1 MYIRMPGMILVIISH
16 SFNSHHSYNLN
27 LLILRSL
34 IGNAVSSVRKF
45 GPKSAT
51 LKCKLYM
58 IKWYIEGQIT
68 TMRLCVV
75 NLRERVIC
83 KNTRNNAKK
92 IKGSSKIKRSYF
104 GNLF

>member
-1 MYIRMPGMILVIISH
+1 MILVIILH
-16 SFNSHHSYNLN
+16 SFISHHSYNLN

-34 IGNAVSSVRKF
+34 IDNSVTSVRKF

-83 KNTRNNAKK
+83 KILEIMLRKLKAAVK
-92 IKGSSKIKRSYF
+92 
-104 GNLF
+104 

>member
-1 MYIRMPGMILVIISH
+1 MH

-27 LLILRSL
+27 ILILRSL
-34 IGNAVSSVRKF
+34 IGNAVTSIRKF
-45 GPKSAT
+45 GRKSAT

-75 NLRERVIC
+75 NLRERVI
-83 KNTRNNAKK
+83 
-92 IKGSSKIKRSYF
+92 SKILEIMLRK
-104 GNLF
+104 LKAAVK